1 MTTTSDHLAPSI
13 DTPASPAA
21 PAVPKQ
27 ARSRRGLVLGAVG
40 AVVAA
45 AGVAYYIHSLG
56 FEDTDDAQIDGNIG
70 SISTRVVGTVRKV
83 DVEENQVVKAGDTL
97 VELDP
102 SDLDVA
108 VLQAKAQVA
117 QAEAELAAEDPNV
130 PIIEATNHASQSTAG
145 TDIQSSMA
153 ALAGARADILQLSAQ
168 LLQAEANDR
177 TAQAEKDRST
187 KLVQSGAV
195 TESDF
200 DNRSNAAKAT
210 AANVEA
216 IRQALAAAKAREG
229 ESIAKVESAR
239 IHLEEVKSNAP
250 RQVAARR
257 ATLAMRQANL
267 DLARAQL
274 KQAELNRSYATV
286 VAPSPGIIGKKS
298 VNLGDR
304 VTPGQELMALAETTE
319 LWVTANFRETQL
331 EKMHPG
337 QSAVIHVDALGLDLK
352 GSLTSIGGATG
363 SRLSVLPPENATGNF
378 VKVVQR
384 IPVRIR
390 IEPGQPGIERLRQ
403 GMSVEPKVL
412 LGDR

>member
-1 MTTTSDHLAPSI
+1 
-13 DTPASPAA
+13 
-21 PAVPKQ
+21 
-27 ARSRRGLVLGAVG
+27 
-40 AVVAA
+40 VVAA

-286 VAPSPGIIGKKS
+286 VAPSPGIIGK
-298 VNLGDR
+298 
-304 VTPGQELMALAETTE
+304 
-319 LWVTANFRETQL
+319 
-331 EKMHPG
+331 
-337 QSAVIHVDALGLDLK
+337 
-352 GSLTSIGGATG
+352 
-363 SRLSVLPPENATGNF
+363 SR
-378 VKVVQR
+378 
-384 IPVRIR
+384 
-390 IEPGQPGIERLRQ
+390 
-403 GMSVEPKVL
+403 
-412 LGDR
+412 